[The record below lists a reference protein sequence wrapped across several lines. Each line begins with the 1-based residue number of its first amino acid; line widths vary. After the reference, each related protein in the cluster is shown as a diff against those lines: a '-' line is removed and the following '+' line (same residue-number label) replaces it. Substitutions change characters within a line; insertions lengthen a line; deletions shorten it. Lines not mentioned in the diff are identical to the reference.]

1 MSQEEGIKIISRT
14 DEQLPSDYY
23 TGYHPSRKMYI
34 PKSLQPRGYEERNK
48 ERARAH
54 LLKQEQDRKIA
65 ERDRQIAEENE
76 IAWKKIEGPLKINAD
91 IRDRAARDK
100 YLRDSEPKP
109 ESWGQM
115 FKRILSGSKQM
126 GPYTGGNPDEER
138 DEFDHFLRNEK
149 MRFPNDPDGLY
160 NAWLQFIEHR
170 KYVERQKKKEKA
182 LQLDEQISRRMALSF
197 HRKFSSPKRKSRRSP
212 GRGSRRS
219 PGRGSRR
226 SPRRGSRRSP
236 RHGSRR
242 SPGRK

>member
-1 MSQEEGIKIISRT
+1 MSQEEIEIIKRFDERSPYDDRYGGYSHPRQKMNIPTLQSR
-14 DEQLPSDYY
+14 
-23 TGYHPSRKMYI
+23 R
-34 PKSLQPRGYEERNK
+34 YEKRSE
-48 ERARAH
+48 ESARAH
-54 LLKQEQDRKIA
+54 LLKQERDRKIAEQDRKIA
-65 ERDRQIAEENE
+65 EHNAIVGNE
-76 IAWKKIEGPLKINAD
+76 IERRSRIMAD
-91 IRDRAARDK
+91 ARDRASRDQ

-126 GPYTGGNPDEER
+126 GPYTGGDPEEER
-138 DEFDHFLRNEK
+138 NEFEYFLMNEK
-149 MRFPNDPDGLY
+149 MQFPNATHNELY

-219 PGRGSRR
+219 PGRGSR
-226 SPRRGSRRSP
+226 
-236 RHGSRR
+236 
-242 SPGRK
+242 